1 MKGLDYFNALEN
13 SGVELPV
20 RIFLDGTHPNIYR
33 PHAIGFC
40 DLTLEEGEE
49 ITPRLFERLGCYDVS
64 IVSDEMTGI
73 VRDVTK
79 ALLAVRPKHLCVA
92 VGDTFASWAPHRGW
106 K

>member
-33 PHAIGFC
+33 PHKVGFC
-40 DLTLEEGEE
+40 DLTLEDGDE
-49 ITPRLFERLGCYDVS
+49 ITPKQFERLGHFDVT
-64 IVSDEMTGI
+64 IVADETATE
-73 VRDVTK
+73 VRDLTK
-79 ALLAVRPKHLCVA
+79 ALISVRPKHLCVMA
-92 VGDTFASWAPHRGW
+92 GDTFASWAPDRGW